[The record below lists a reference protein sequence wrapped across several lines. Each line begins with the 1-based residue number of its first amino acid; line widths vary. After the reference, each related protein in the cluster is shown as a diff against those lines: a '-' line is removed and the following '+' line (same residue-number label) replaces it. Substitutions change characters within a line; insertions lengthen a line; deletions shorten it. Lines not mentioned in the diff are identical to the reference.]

1 MGKAPQ
7 KNFFATKDLAKVKYI
22 SKNSAQE
29 RLQISRANFRHL
41 LILKGIHPKV
51 PEKNSKAKNAAKYAK
66 DKTYYYKKDINFI
79 AHDPLLDKLREY
91 KTYLRRVAKAKGRG
105 DVEHLERLKE
115 LEPEFTYDHLV
126 KERYPSF
133 QSALNDLNDCLCIL
147 FMYTHLPAGLGKV
160 TAEMTENAK
169 RLCDEFCSYVCQT
182 KSLRKVFLSFKGIYY
197 QANIQGVDITW
208 IVPYDFPQVIP
219 ENVDFNIFRS
229 FIQFYLTLLTFVN
242 YKLYNDA
249 NIEYPPKYVA
259 KSDKS
264 YLIDAIKQN
273 DVEENV
279 DLRSVAGPAIESHE
293 NDEKKPT
300 TPEEVFMNKFK
311 SMFKGLVFYF
321 SRECPKAALE
331 FIVKSFG
338 GECGW
343 ASEDSPFDETYDKIT
358 HMVVDRKIPP
368 EKMIK
373 DREYVQPQYVFDC
386 VNAMIKLPV
395 EPYAPGKKL
404 PPHLSPFVEYK
415 KDTYMP
421 KYAEE
426 IRAMVEKELK
436 LIKKQYQ
443 QDVEDDTEEAAVL
456 EDLDDVSDEEEGR
469 HHMELVAE
477 IEGKKF
483 ADVQQELEKA
493 RQKSKDELKLQQLSN
508 KPRNKKEEREQELI
522 EMRKVMASRRNRKL
536 YERIQKLQRGK
547 NAYNKQLLKRR
558 MKLEEEEKKEKQL
571 EDNTEDTMVDEVDN
585 HKVEEEHDDNIEYT
599 KSSKSQRN
607 NEENDDT
614 DEEDGDEL
622 LDQFAEDDND
632 EEDNDDIELV

>member
-7 KNFFATKDLAKVKYI
+7 KNFFATKDLTKAKYV

-51 PEKNSKAKNAAKYAK
+51 PEKNSKAKNVAKYAK
-66 DKTYYYKKDINFI
+66 DKTYYYKKDVNFI

-133 QSALNDLNDCLCIL
+133 QAALNDLNDCLCIL
-147 FMYTHLPAGLGKV
+147 FMYTQLPAGLGKV

-219 ENVDFNIFRS
+219 ENIDFNIFRS

-249 NIEYPPKYVA
+249 NIEYPPKYTA

-264 YLIDAIKQN
+264 YLIDLKQGGAE
-273 DVEENV
+273 DENV
-279 DLRSVAGPAIESHE
+279 DLRSVAGPAIEQ
-293 NDEKKPT
+293 DEKKASS
-300 TPEEVFMNKFK
+300 PEEVFMNKFK
-311 SMFKGLVFYF
+311 GMFKGLVFYF
-321 SRECPKAALE
+321 SRECPKSALE

-343 ASEDSPFDETYDKIT
+343 ASEDSPFDETHDKIT
-358 HMVVDRKIPP
+358 HMVVDRKIAP

-443 QDVEDDTEEAAVL
+443 QDVEDDQEEAEIL
-456 EDLDDVSDEEEGR
+456 EDLDDDSDEEEER

-536 YERIQKLQRGK
+536 YDRIQKLQRGK

-558 MKLEEEEKKEKQL
+558 MKLEEEEKKAKQM
-571 EDNTEDTMVDEVDN
+571 EDNVEDTMVDEGEEHD
-585 HKVEEEHDDNIEYT
+585 VEEEERDNT
-599 KSSKSQRN
+599 TPSKSHRN
-607 NEENDDT
+607 KQEVRPEDSE
-614 DEEDGDEL
+614 EEDDDL
-622 LDQFAEDDND
+622 LGQFAEDDD
-632 EEDNDDIELV
+632 EEDSDDIELV